1 MARAGEVIRNPA
13 TGETVTFL
21 VTAAESGG
29 KLLQLEMTAEK
40 SSAPTHVHPKLVERW
55 DLRQGRVNFRVGK
68 VDRVLDAPAKLE
80 IPAGTPHRFSS
91 DGPIR
96 TVVDYEPAGRFEDFL
111 ETVYALAAAGKTN
124 KQGMPNILRSAVI
137 ARAHLDDYALPF
149 PPLAVQRVLFAL
161 LAPIGRAFGYSARY
175 P

>member
-1 MARAGEVIRNPA
+1 MARTGEVIRNPA

-21 VTAAESGG
+21 VTAADSGG
-29 KLLQLEMTAEK
+29 KSLQLEMTAAK
-40 SSAPTHVHPKLVERW
+40 SSAPMHLHPKIHERW
-55 DLRQGRVNFRVGK
+55 ALQEGRVTFRVGK
-68 VDRVLDAPAKLE
+68 QDHVLDAPATLE

-96 TVVDYEPAGRFEDFL
+96 TVVDYEPAGGFESFL

-161 LAPIGRAFGYSARY
+161 LAPVGRLFGYSARY

>member
-1 MARAGEVIRNPA
+1 MAKAGDVIKNPA

-21 VTAAESGG
+21 VTDAE
-29 KLLQLEMTAEK
+29 KLELDMTAAK
-40 SSAPTHVHPKLVERW
+40 SSVPNHVHPKLREHW
-55 DLRQGRVNFRVGK
+55 DLREGTVRFRVGK
-68 VDRVLDAPAKLE
+68 DNRVLVAPASLDN
-80 IPAGTPHRFSS
+80 PAGTPHRFDS

-96 TVVDYEPAGRFEDFL
+96 TVVTYEPAGGFAEFL
-111 ETVYALAAAGKTN
+111 ETIYALAAAGKTN
-124 KQGMPNILRSAVI
+124 KKGMPNILRSAVI

-161 LAPIGRAFGYSARY
+161 LAPLGRVLGYSARY

>member
-1 MARAGEVIRNPA
+1 MARAREVITNPV

-21 VTAAESGG
+21 VTASESEG
-29 KLLQLEMTAEK
+29 KLLQLEMTAQQ
-40 SSAPTHVHPKLVERW
+40 SSVSTHVHPKLAEHW
-55 DLRQGRVNFRVGK
+55 DLRAGRVHFRVGK
-68 VDRVLDAPAKLE
+68 DEHVLDAPAQLD
-80 IPAGTPHRFSS
+80 IPAGTPHGFSS

-96 TVVDYEPAGRFEDFL
+96 TVVTYEPAGRFEDFL

-124 KQGMPNILRSAVI
+124 KKGMPNFLRSAVI

-149 PPLAVQRVLFAL
+149 PPLAVQRVLFSL